1 MKKNLTNTP
10 PEMKAYAT
18 IPGTRYILLPDGL
31 VAKPLTQTL
40 KAAGPAYNLVI
51 DGKLRQV
58 PLAVL
63 QASIGKADIRD
74 LIRKD

>member
-1 MKKNLTNTP
+1 MKKDILKTS
-10 PEMKAYAT
+10 PEMKAYAV
-18 IPGTRYILLPDGL
+18 IPGTRYILLPDGV
-31 VAKPLTQTL
+31 VAKPLTKTI

-51 DGKLRQV
+51 DGKLRQI
-58 PLAVL
+58 PLSVL